1 MRPGRSVCLETT
13 QVGRWRV
20 RKAAAPAGVEVLVRP
35 VLTRAPPALAAACC
49 PVSSPRGPSAYWG
62 RRPVF
67 KGASS
72 QPHTAWAR
80 LLQVLAECR
89 LPMGPQPR
97 VTTAAQPH
105 PLTLPSLPSGRDH
118 AHCSRPVFVSASPAG
133 MAAHE
138 GGVCA
143 LPWWTQV
150 PGTMPADV
158 RCWFCQCP
166 SLK

>member
-1 MRPGRSVCLETT
+1 MRPGRSKCLEST

-20 RKAAAPAGVEVLVRP
+20 RRAAALAGVEVLVRP
-35 VLTRAPPALAAACC
+35 ALTRAPPALAAACC
-49 PVSSPRGPSAYWG
+49 PVSSPRGLSACWG

-72 QPHTAWAR
+72 QTHTAWTR
-80 LLQVLAECR
+80 LLQVLAECH
-89 LPMGPQPR
+89 LTLGHQPR

-105 PLTLPSLPSGRDH
+105 PLTSPSLPSDRDQ

-133 MAAHE
+133 MATHE
-138 GGVCA
+138 GRVCA
-143 LPWWTQV
+143 VPSWTQV

-158 RCWFCQCP
+158 RCWFC
-166 SLK
+166 